1 VRWHPAFISILRFS
15 YHLLSGSYD
24 NLSGTASGSKSG
36 TTSGESDIPT
46 RRAKTGECQTM
57 AATPLINL

>member
-1 VRWHPAFISILRFS
+1 MNTENRKRALASCLHIHPAF
-15 YHLLSGSYD
+15 LLPPFIGSYD

-46 RRAKTGECQTM
+46 KSQ
-57 AATPLINL
+57 NW